1 MYPLYGHPSLYPS
14 DKNVRLSSSKH
25 QPHSALRA
33 EANHGM
39 WVTHTIR
46 HSGIK
51 ASPSRDPRKPENAW
65 DTLHLDQMAWG
76 KETRHLYSP
85 RFHTAKS
92 STNKNT
98 HRQTSARWKTWK
110 WELGSSSLKQFWART
125 MRAQPRWWQDSIAEL
140 MAHAASGGLG
150 PPLSTHREQAEDSIS
165 NHQITCSQSRQ
176 PDQSTKNSRVGIQ
189 SQSS

>member
-1 MYPLYGHPSLYPS
+1 MHGHPSLYPS
-14 DKNVRLSSSKH
+14 LGKIKMRGC
-25 QPHSALRA
+25 PA
-33 EANHGM
+33 ANINHTRPYVQNQTM
-39 WVTHTIR
+39 ECETHTPLDTQGLKCLQAETPI
-46 HSGIK
+46 
-51 ASPSRDPRKPENAW
+51 KPENAW

-125 MRAQPRWWQDSIAEL
+125 MRAQPRWRQDSIAEL

-150 PPLSTHREQAEDSIS
+150 PPLSTHRKQAEDSIS
-165 NHQITCSQSRQ
+165 NHRITCSQCRQ